1 MSKSAVTENE
11 EAEIMLPSDYQDI
24 LYDDRPISNR
34 PHMAIEKRAKQF
46 APFAAL
52 KGFEEEVRDKEIIYE
67 QKRILPEE
75 KREEL
80 ERKFQSLSP
89 GMKITVEYFVEAPHS
104 SGLGQYNIKQ
114 GKIDFISDRW
124 IELDGCRIA
133 IADVFDLRG
142 EYLDV
147 FEYSQ

>member
-114 GKIDFISDRW
+114 GKIDFISERW
-124 IELDGCRIA
+124 IKLDGCGIS
-133 IADVFDLRG
+133 IADVSDLRG
-142 EYLDV
+142 EYLEE
-147 FEYSQ
+147 FEFSQ